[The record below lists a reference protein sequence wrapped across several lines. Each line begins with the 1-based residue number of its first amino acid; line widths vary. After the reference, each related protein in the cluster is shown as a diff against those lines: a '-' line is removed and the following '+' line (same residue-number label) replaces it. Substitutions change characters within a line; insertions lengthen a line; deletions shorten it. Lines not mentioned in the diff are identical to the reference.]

1 MAGSFEWP
9 RLEALRTSSED
20 LRESDELSSAAAM
33 PTSSSLEMP
42 RKVRDLWLEKRGEK
56 PPADL
61 SDLLPVMLGCWT
73 EPFNRLWFEQLT
85 GRRVSNHGEVRTCGV
100 HKWRR
105 ATLDGVIKASGTV
118 WEAKHTS
125 AFAKPDEVLQR
136 YMPQL
141 QHNLAVT
148 GHQQACLSV
157 IFGNHKFEVFEI
169 AADWLYQSRAPGG
182 RGALL
187 GLRADAAGACCR

>member
-1 MAGSFEWP
+1 
-9 RLEALRTSSED
+9 
-20 LRESDELSSAAAM
+20 M
-33 PTSSSLEMP
+33 PTSFCQVMLRRCGTYGSRSAA
-42 RKVRDLWLEKRGEK
+42 RKCQLIY
-56 PPADL
+56 PP
-61 SDLLPVMLGCWT
+61 SLPVMLGCWT

-85 GRRVSNHGEVRTCGV
+85 GRRISNHGEVRTCGV

-125 AFAKPDEVLQR
+125 AFAKPDEVLER

-148 GHQQACLSV
+148 GYQQAC
-157 IFGNHKFEVFEI
+157 
-169 AADWLYQSRAPGG
+169 SR
-182 RGALL
+182 
-187 GLRADAAGACCR
+187 